1 MLNIVAIETSLFL
14 LSFIGIIINSL
25 CIYIVRVSQSLK
37 AKASSLLIL
46 NLLVL
51 HLCQSIFVFPF
62 YALKKLKFSNLSFT
76 KFVANGWRFSYMLS
90 FYGTVFS
97 VLFISLDRVLAVY
110 LLNKYKTFITKK
122 RVKIAIFFLWTYI
135 ITFCCIPFIPDVK
148 SRVSNYSN
156 ITYIKP
162 QKYVYVPQKVWVVFM
177 LSFNTLLPYILILLC
192 YVYITLKL
200 YKIKSQKDKELN
212 ESPATL
218 HMKKDSVI
226 NSRKKDLYY
235 CKRMTKL
242 TLVLSLA
249 YGVFWSPSVIY
260 YIILETCLSCFFRGW
275 DGSNTEQHVGFI
287 VKYLAFMDAIAAP
300 LIYCF
305 LHGKFRKELQLIRKK
320 IMLQENS
327 DYNEKESTGMVRL
340 CFCYLTF
347 LGREGNIY
355 QFQVTCDFTLILASN
370 KLAILK
376 LFSAIIIYVSYY
388 MLLRQCFCSS

>member
-46 NLLVL
+46 NLLAL
-51 HLCQSIFVFPF
+51 HLCQSILVFPF
-62 YALKKLKFSNLSFT
+62 YALKKLKFSNLTFT
-76 KFVANGWRFSYMLS
+76 KFIANGWRFSYMLS

-97 VLFISLDRVLAVY
+97 VLFISLDRFLAVY
-110 LLNKYKTFITKK
+110 LLNKYKTLITKK
-122 RVKIAIFFLWTYI
+122 RGKIAIFFFWTYI
-135 ITFCCIPFIPDVK
+135 IAFCCIPFIDVK

-156 ITYIKP
+156 ITYVKP
-162 QKYVYVPQKVWVVFM
+162 QKYVYVPQKAWVVFM

-192 YVYITLKL
+192 YVYITCKL

-212 ESPATL
+212 KSPATL
-218 HMKKDSVI
+218 HMKKDNVI
-226 NSRKKDLYY
+226 NSRKKDLYH

-260 YIILETCLSCFFRGW
+260 YIILETCSSCFSRDW

-287 VKYLAFMDAIAAP
+287 IKYLAFMDAIAAP

-305 LHGKFRKELQLIRKK
+305 LHGEFRKELKLIRKK
-320 IMLQENS
+320 SMLQENS
-327 DYNEKESTGMVRL
+327 DYNERESTGMVRL
-340 CFCYLTF
+340 CFCNLNF

-355 QFQVTCDFTLILASN
+355 QFQFIYDFTLILASD
-370 KLAILK
+370 KVAI
-376 LFSAIIIYVSYY
+376 
-388 MLLRQCFCSS
+388 